1 MAGKVMERIKGVDLY
16 KLLEIEIDA
25 DDKAIKKAY
34 RKKALKCHPDK
45 NPDNPRAAEEFHLL
59 SDAYEVLADADTKKA
74 YDNVLKAKKAAEVR
88 NRQLDAKRRKLKDD
102 LEARESEAARE
113 QQEKVY
119 KAWSDKTE
127 EARLA
132 EEIERLRGEGR
143 RRLEEE
149 QEAMRREIEEEEK
162 KRRAATAAAD
172 QQQTPAPSGGGGPV
186 KLKVKWKAKDGEET
200 VYDASKLKM
209 IFSKYGEVLEAV
221 VLPGK
226 KGKMS
231 GLVEMRHG
239 RSAQSAARIESGFP
253 AAPLKVSVMGEAAAA
268 EATEV
273 TAASAPATAASVASN
288 NDFESLVMMRLRQEE
303 MRKKEIQRIMEE
315 DAREEEE
322 QKAKNK

>member
-149 QEAMRREIEEEEK
+149 EK

-253 AAPLKVSVMGEAAAA
+253 AAPLKVSVMGGAAAA